1 MFKISVIYFAEL
13 IFDYPKSIAFVH
25 TFINLLAWQYK
36 QAGCFV
42 YLVPDNSYQ
51 CGGVRFLISG

>member
-13 IFDYPKSIAFVH
+13 IFDNPKSIAFVH

-36 QAGCFV
+36 QAGCFCV
-42 YLVPDNSYQ
+42 FSP
-51 CGGVRFLISG
+51 